1 MKAIHANPENLR
13 KILATGNARYIIPEF
28 QRPYAWGE
36 DECEQLWQDL
46 YNFYKEREPHS
57 QYFLGSIVQYEEE
70 NDGQMA
76 WMVVDGQQRLTTLM
90 LLIQAVYTQSKMG
103 RLLRLLYQEDDKDGN
118 DGNPDRQKC
127 ILSSWVYQNADD
139 AHFRSV
145 LGGTREYP
153 KSRQQKNYDNFLKA
167 LKNAFHEQDEED
179 FYKHFGK
186 MLMDRL
192 VLLPIECSSFD
203 DALKL
208 FETINNRGMQL
219 DDSDIFKSKLY
230 KAAEAEN
237 NAKSF
242 IRQWKKLVPEEWEPV
257 LIKTR
262 KNKQP
267 DHMTL
272 FRYYSYII
280 RARNE
285 NKGQEMALREFFTSK
300 EPNYLKDWQRTMTEL
315 QKIADAFSYLES
327 NDIPPRAFNWMLAL
341 RHYTND
347 YPRYLLLAYL
357 FPRINKEQDGR
368 YLIDDEQ
375 ELEDVLAAIAKY
387 AYALSLFGEA
397 GNAIK
402 AVVFQALIDA
412 VKKDEGQK
420 CIEYLEEQCIKFFNK
435 KKQTDWTTE
444 EMREVLVYPRQNIRR
459 GLLYML
465 SAQDPKQQDY
475 LKKDLQ
481 IEHILPHSS
490 YNDYDE
496 WTEGDWEDYK
506 EYWGNIVLLEK
517 KLNIS
522 ASNTYF
528 HKKQEEYAG
537 SCVAYAQELT
547 KYSRWSD
554 KELQRRHKQI
564 MRDFARL
571 FPL

>member
-13 KILATGNARYIIPEF
+13 KILATGNTRYIKF
-28 QRPYAWGE
+28 QRPYAWGK
-36 DECEQLWQDL
+36 DECDQLWEDL

-70 NDGQMA
+70 NDRQKA
-76 WMVVDGQQRLTTLM
+76 CMVVDGQQRLTTLM

-103 RLLRLLYQEDDKDGN
+103 RLLRLLYQENDKDGN

-145 LGGTREYP
+145 LDGTCEYP
-153 KSRQQKNYDNFLKA
+153 KSRQQKNYDNFLEI
-167 LKNAFHEQDEED
+167 LIDAFHEQDEED
-179 FYKHFGK
+179 FTKHFGK

-192 VLLPIECSSFD
+192 VLVPIECSSFD

-219 DDSDIFKSKLY
+219 DDSDILKLY
-230 KAAEAEN
+230 KAAEN

-242 IRQWKKLVPEEWEPV
+242 TRQWKKLVPEEWEPV

-285 NKGQEMALREFFTSK
+285 NKGQEMALIEFFISK
-300 EPNYLKDWQRTMTEL
+300 EPNSLKNWQRTMAEL
-315 QKIADAFSYLES
+315 QKVADAFSYLD
-327 NDIPPRAFNWMLAL
+327 DIPPRAFNWMLAL

-357 FPRINKEQDGR
+357 FAHLNTDSDGLH
-368 YLIDDEQ
+368 YIDDEQ

-402 AVVFQALIDA
+402 AVVFQALIHA

-420 CIEYLEEQCIKFFNK
+420 CIEYLEEECRKFFNK
-435 KKQTDWTTE
+435 KKRADWTTE
-444 EMREVLVYPRQNIRR
+444 DIMDVLADPIKSMRR

-490 YNDYDE
+490 FNGYDE
-496 WTEGDWEDYK
+496 WTDGDWEEYK

-537 SCVAYAQELT
+537 SCVAYAQELS
-547 KYSRWSD
+547 KYSKWSD
-554 KELQRRHKQI
+554 KELLRRQI

>member
-1 MKAIHANPENLR
+1 MKAIHATPKTLR
-13 KILATGNARYIIPEF
+13 GILEIGNTRYIKF
-28 QRPYAWGE
+28 QRPYAWGK
-36 DECEQLWQDL
+36 DECDQLWEDL

-57 QYFLGSIVQYEEE
+57 QYFLSSIVQYKNEEE
-70 NDGQMA
+70 QP
-76 WMVVDGQQRLTTLM
+76 WYVVDGQQRLTTLM

-103 RLLRLLYQEDDKDGN
+103 KLLRLLYQEGEDEELDK
-118 DGNPDRQKC
+118 QKC
-127 ILSSWVYQNADD
+127 ILSSWVYQNDDD

-145 LGGTREYP
+145 LDGTREYP
-153 KSRQQKNYDNFLKA
+153 KSRQQKNYDNFLET
-167 LKNAFHEQDEED
+167 LIDAFHEQDEED

-186 MLMDRL
+186 MLMDRP

-219 DDSDIFKSKLY
+219 DDSDILKLY
-230 KAAEAEN
+230 KAAEN
-237 NAKSF
+237 DAKSF
-242 IRQWKKLVPEEWEPV
+242 IKQWKKLVPEEWEPV

-280 RARNE
+280 RARNG
-285 NKGQEMALREFFTSK
+285 NKGQEMALREFFTRK
-300 EPNYLKDWQRTMTEL
+300 EPSYLKNWQRTMDEL

-327 NDIPPRAFNWMLAL
+327 DDIPPRAFNWMLAL
-341 RHYTND
+341 RHYAND

-357 FPRINKEQDGR
+357 FAHLNTDREGLL
-368 YLIDDEQ
+368 YIDDEQ

-387 AYALSLFGEA
+387 AYALSLFAEA

-402 AVVFQALIDA
+402 SVVFQALIHA
-412 VKKDEGQK
+412 VQKDEGQK
-420 CIEYLEEQCIKFFNK
+420 CIEYLEEECRKFFNK
-435 KKQTDWTTE
+435 KKRADWTTE
-444 EMREVLVYPRQNIRR
+444 DIMDVLADPIKSMRR

-465 SAQDPKQQDY
+465 SAQDRKQQDY
-475 LKKDLQ
+475 LNPDLQ

-490 YNDYDE
+490 FNDYDE
-496 WTEGDWEDYK
+496 WTEGDWDEYK

-537 SCVAYAQELT
+537 SCVAYAQELS
-547 KYSRWSD
+547 KYPKWSD
-554 KELQRRHKQI
+554 KELLRRHKQI